1 MRLSKRCQ
9 MPDSPCDNITV
20 AMQISFTS
28 RRRAENPGNVA
39 RHRGLLGQHGNIY
52 TTQITSV
59 MFKSP
64 ESI

>member
-1 MRLSKRCQ
+1 MRLGECGQ

-20 AMQISFTS
+20 AMQISFAS
-28 RRRAENPGNVA
+28 SPRAENPGNVA
-39 RHRGLLGQHGNIY
+39 RHRGLLGQHCNIY

-59 MFKSP
+59 VFKPP